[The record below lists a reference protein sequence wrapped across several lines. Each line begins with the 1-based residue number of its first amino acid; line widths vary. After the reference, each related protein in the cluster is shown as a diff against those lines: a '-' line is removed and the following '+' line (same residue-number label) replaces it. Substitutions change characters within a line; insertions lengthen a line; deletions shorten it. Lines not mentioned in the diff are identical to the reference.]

1 MTTTKKS
8 QTKTPAK
15 KPKTTKNATKTI
27 KTVATSKKFYH
38 YVLAILFFVVAVV
51 ATILLKP
58 KNNIVTEAYSVIHET
73 KFGGVYIKSTIDD
86 FNALG
91 FKYGDSVNVE
101 FSNGYKLEDIPYYNG
116 YYVDI
121 DEPLLIA
128 YPGYDYIKA
137 AVNYGADLWDTAK
150 LTEKDTAII
159 SLNKREKYLKIQKAS
174 DLKYSDTQGG
184 TPDTTFANF
193 RVVKAGDIKT
203 GNLFRSASPVDN
215 SHKRAA
221 VVDRLIK
228 DAGVKYIVNLS
239 DSDGDLVTHINKSD
253 FDSPYFL
260 SLYNAKKVVAL
271 DMTAQFKSKDFEQKL
286 VKGLTAMANNPGPY
300 LVHCVEGKD
309 RTGYVMMVI
318 EALAGASYKEM
329 VNDYM
334 KTYEEY
340 YNITKETDKSRY
352 ETIKEK
358 NIDLMLYYV
367 TGNSN
372 TTDKENLAGI
382 TDYDER
388 VKSYLISIGMSETSI
403 NQLISNLTK

>member
-8 QTKTPAK
+8 QTETSAK
-15 KPKTTKNATKTI
+15 KPKTTKSAAKTI
-27 KTVATSKKFYH
+27 KTVASSKKFYH
-38 YVLAILFFVVAVV
+38 CVLAIVFFAVAVIT
-51 ATILLKP
+51 AILLKP
-58 KNNIVTEAYSVIHET
+58 KDNIITEAYSVIHET
-73 KFGGVYIKSTIDD
+73 KFGGVYIKSTISD
-86 FNALG
+86 FNGLG

-137 AVNYGADLWDTAK
+137 AVNYGDDLWETAK

-174 DLKYSDTQGG
+174 DLKYSDAQGS

-193 RVVKAGDIKT
+193 RVVRAGNIKT
-203 GNLFRSASPVDN
+203 GILFRSASPVDN
-215 SHKRAA
+215 SHNRAA

-239 DSDGDLVTHINKSD
+239 DSEEDLVTHINKSD

-260 SLYNAKKVVAL
+260 SLYNDKKVVAL

-286 VKGLTAMANNPGPY
+286 VKGLTAMANHSGPY

-309 RTGYVMMVI
+309 RTGYVMMII
-318 EALAGASYKEM
+318 EALAGASYKQM

-334 KTYEEY
+334 RTYEEY
-340 YNITKETDKSRY
+340 YNITKDTDKSRY

-367 TGNSN
+367 TGNSDTN
-372 TTDKENLAGI
+372 DKENLAGI
-382 TDYDER
+382 VDYDER
-388 VKSYLISIGMSETSI
+388 VKSYLISLGMSEASI
-403 NQLISNLTK
+403 NQLINNLTK